1 MPSEF
6 SGAVIC
12 SESCNKMRVPRRL
25 LFHQNV
31 LIPEIMNL
39 RRKSRCKLKIFG
51 SFGGSKSRPRQFR
64 SEADLTSGG
73 DKSVP
78 VLLGIK
84 HNNEDFGSIQHL
96 DRIMDRHRWVTTKAN
111 NARQLNFQLI
121 SVYRS
126 SEALS

>member
-1 MPSEF
+1 
-6 SGAVIC
+6 
-12 SESCNKMRVPRRL
+12 
-25 LFHQNV
+25 
-31 LIPEIMNL
+31 MNL

-84 HNNEDFGSIQHL
+84 HNNEDFGSSIQHL
-96 DRIMDRHRWVTTKAN
+96 DRVIDRHRWVSTRAN
-111 NARQLNFQLI
+111 NARQLNLFI
-121 SVYRS
+121 SLQKPCRDSGAEKQRPLQKLLHVLQHKTYHQTK
-126 SEALS
+126 

>member
-1 MPSEF
+1 
-6 SGAVIC
+6 
-12 SESCNKMRVPRRL
+12 
-25 LFHQNV
+25 
-31 LIPEIMNL
+31 MNL

-96 DRIMDRHRWVTTKAN
+96 DRIIDRHRWVTTKAN